1 MENEL
6 EKKKLQE
13 QRYQEEVARLEATRK
28 RMLAEAN
35 EMISALMESQKRSYS
50 TNPNMKNQKKPK
62 SALGGN
68 HASETRQSNQ
78 ASQKKGTRL
87 GFWGNLCALFMVHK
101 LGDMVSDSED
111 TDKKLSDEYHTDLSD
126 DYSANFSDDYG
137 ADFSDRFDPIQM
149 DDYIEEEEEF

>member
-35 EMISALMESQKRSYS
+35 EIISALMESQKRSYS
-50 TNPNMKNQKKPK
+50 TNPNMKNQKKPQ
-62 SALGGN
+62 SAIGGN
-68 HASETRQSNQ
+68 HASEAQQSNH
-78 ASQKKGTRL
+78 ASQKRGTRL
-87 GFWGNLCALFMVHK
+87 GFWGNLCALFMGHK

-126 DYSANFSDDYG
+126 DYSANISDDYG
-137 ADFSDRFDPIQM
+137 ADFSDRFDPIKM
-149 DDYIEEEEEF
+149 DDYIEEEEEY